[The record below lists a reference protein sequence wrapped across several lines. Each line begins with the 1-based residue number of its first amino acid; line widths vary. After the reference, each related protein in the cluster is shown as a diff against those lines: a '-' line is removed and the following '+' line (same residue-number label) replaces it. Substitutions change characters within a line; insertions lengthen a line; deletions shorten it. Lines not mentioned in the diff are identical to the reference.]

1 MQGVRPYQPAPV
13 PLPGVVRLRRW
24 LGGSYAP
31 YLFVAP
37 FFLLFAAFGL
47 YPLLYALRL
56 SFTYWHGAGVPR
68 FIGLANYTF
77 LLTDS
82 GFWNSLG
89 TSAILWLLIVPTQTI
104 FAILAAVVLSGSALR
119 FRGVLR
125 TAFLTPFV
133 VPLVAV
139 AQIWLILFDQTFG
152 PLNQLLQAVHLP
164 AVGWLTDATWA
175 RVTMALLVF
184 WKSSGFAILIMLAA
198 LQAIPQELY
207 EAAAIDGATARVQF
221 WRITLP
227 LLRRTISFFII
238 ISTLGVI
245 QMFAEPYVLTKGGPF
260 NATTTAGY
268 NLYNYIS
275 SQDLGTGAANS
286 FLLMLVVIIV
296 AFVQLRVLR
305 TDTD

>member
-1 MQGVRPYQPAPV
+1 
-13 PLPGVVRLRRW
+13 
-24 LGGSYAP
+24 
-31 YLFVAP
+31 
-37 FFLLFAAFGL
+37 
-47 YPLLYALRL
+47 
-56 SFTYWHGAGVPR
+56 
-68 FIGLANYTF
+68 
-77 LLTDS
+77 
-82 GFWNSLG
+82 
-89 TSAILWLLIVPTQTI
+89 
-104 FAILAAVVLSGSALR
+104 
-119 FRGVLR
+119 
-125 TAFLTPFV
+125 
-133 VPLVAV
+133 
-139 AQIWLILFDQTFG
+139 
-152 PLNQLLQAVHLP
+152 
-164 AVGWLTDATWA
+164 
-175 RVTMALLVF
+175 MALLVF

-286 FLLMLVVIIV
+286 FLLMVVVIIV

-305 TDTD
+305 TD